1 MKREEIELLAPAG
14 SYEGFE
20 VAIGAGADAV
30 YVGGAAFGARAYA
43 KNFEEEELL
52 RAIDTAHLHGKKLYL
67 TVNTLLKNRELTE
80 QLYEYLLPY
89 YKEGLDAVIVQDM
102 GVFAAIREMFPG
114 MHLHAS
120 TQMTVTGPAGMK
132 FLEEQGAS
140 RVVTARELSLEEI
153 RRMHETSLIEIESFV
168 HGALCYSYSGQCLM
182 SSMLGG
188 RSGNRGRCAQPCRL
202 PYQTAL
208 CGTETV
214 NIDEGKGNTDKRV
227 GNRKKEGRKDEN
239 RKSGRKAEVCP
250 LSLKDISTIEIL
262 PEILDAGV
270 TSLKIEGR
278 MKQPGYTAGVTSVY
292 RKYLDLLFE
301 KGEENYRVEEAD
313 KRYLLDL
320 FNRGG
325 SCSGYYQMQN
335 GPSMMAFSNEKKT
348 GDVTPA
354 LRKKKEK
361 IQGILILFPGSPAI
375 LDVSCRGIHASASVG
390 EVQFA
395 QNQPLTEERVRA
407 QMEKL
412 GNTDY
417 EWESLEI
424 QMDESIFI
432 PMKTLNEVRRQ
443 ALESLKE
450 EILKPYRREEAKE
463 KSAEEKKAEEKK
475 AESETKRAL
484 GVGDS
489 NSGTEK
495 KLPIYVSCEDKQTAL
510 SLYKAE
516 GIKRMYL
523 PFDAMEA
530 CLEGGLE
537 RGTEMYL
544 SLPHI
549 MRGKMPEKF
558 LSTAREWLDRGM
570 KGFLVRNLEFF
581 AVLREAGLADR
592 CVLDHSMY
600 TWNDKAIAFWR
611 EQKVSG
617 NTVPLELNE
626 GEIRHRDN
634 RDSEML
640 IYGYLPLMISAQCV
654 RKNVYGC
661 NHKEEW
667 VALRDRYDKRF
678 PAVCVCNPWK
688 MENTETQMPCY
699 NIIYNSIPYGLLK
712 ERVQTE
718 NLGLSGL
725 RLAFTIE
732 KPEEA
737 VKIFEEFKSVYED
750 DQNPPKRDYTKGHF
764 KRGAE

>member
-1 MKREEIELLAPAG
+1 MRREEIELLAPAG

-20 VAIGAGADAV
+20 AAIGAGADAV

-43 KNFEEEELL
+43 KNFGEEELL
-52 RAIDTAHLHGKKLYL
+52 RAIDTAHIHGRKLYL
-67 TVNTLLKNRELTE
+67 TVNTLLKNRELSE
-80 QLYEYLLPY
+80 QLYDYLLPY

-102 GVFAAIREMFPG
+102 GVFKMIREMFPG

-120 TQMTVTGPAGMK
+120 TQMTVTGPEGMK

-153 RRMHETSLIEIESFV
+153 RRMHETSPIEIESFV

-182 SSMLGG
+182 SSILGG

-208 CGTETV
+208 CCGE
-214 NIDEGKGNTDKRV
+214 N
-227 GNRKKEGRKDEN
+227 GRRSEK
-239 RKSGRKAEVCP
+239 RKAQELCP

-262 PEILDAGV
+262 PQILEAGV

-301 KGEENYRVEEAD
+301 KGAENYRVAEED

-325 SCSGYYQMQN
+325 SCTGYYQMQN

-348 GDVTPA
+348 GDVSPV

-361 IQGILILFPGSPAI
+361 IQGTFILFPGSPAI
-375 LDVSCRGIHASASVG
+375 LDVSCRGIHGFASVG
-390 EVQFA
+390 EVQYA
-395 QNQPLTEERVRA
+395 QNQPLTEERIRS

-412 GNTDY
+412 GNTEY
-417 EWESLEI
+417 EWENLEI
-424 QMDESIFI
+424 QMDENIFI
-432 PMKTLNEVRRQ
+432 PMKMLNEARRE
-443 ALESLKE
+443 ALESLE
-450 EILKPYRREEAKE
+450 NELLKPYKREENNG
-463 KSAEEKKAEEKK
+463 KKRL
-475 AESETKRAL
+475 SEDAGRKT
-484 GVGDS
+484 DS
-489 NSGTEK
+489 PKQKN
-495 KLPIYVSCEDKQTAL
+495 LPIYISCEEKSTAL
-510 SLYKAE
+510 ALYKRE
-516 GIKRMYL
+516 GIHGMYL
-523 PFDAMEA
+523 NADAMEV
-530 CLEGGLE
+530 CLDDCVS
-537 RGTEMYL
+537 RGMEMYL

-549 MRGKMPEKF
+549 MRGEMPRE
-558 LSTAREWLDRGM
+558 LRTRIREWMDRGM
-570 KGFLVRNLEFF
+570 TGFLVRNLETF
-581 AVLREAGLADR
+581 AVLRKAGLAEK

-600 TWNDKAIAFWR
+600 TWNDEAADFWKD
-611 EQKVSG
+611 QKVLR

-654 RKNVYGC
+654 HKNLYGC
-661 NHKEEW
+661 NHKEEG
-667 VALRDRYDKRF
+667 VTLKDRYDKEF
-678 PAVCVCNPWK
+678 TAKCICNPWK
-688 MENTETQMPCY
+688 TENTDFCIPCY

-712 ERVQTE
+712 EKSQIDR
-718 NLGLSGL
+718 LGVSSL

-732 KPEEA
+732 KPQDA
-737 VKIFEEFKSVYED
+737 VKIYEEFRAVYRD
-750 DQNPPKRDYTKGHF
+750 GKNPPKREYTKGHF